1 MNRLNRFIPIFLL
14 LSFSFFLFNCESNST
29 DPKENI
35 PANVPA
41 DVVGNWDAASY
52 IVSNNANPAEIVDL
66 IQEGYNLFLTIQ
78 ANGNYSSTFSFPGI
92 PNETESGTATFINST
107 VTINPTDDDP
117 FTMAYQLSDSIL
129 TFIDAN
135 STFDFDDD
143 GTDEAATETIFFVRD

>member
-1 MNRLNRFIPIFLL
+1 MNRLRRFIPILL
-14 LSFSFFLFNCESNST
+14 LSFSFILWNCDKNST

-52 IVSNNANPAEIVDL
+52 IVSNNNNPAEIVDL
-66 IQEGYNLFLTIQ
+66 IQEGYNLYLSIQ
-78 ANGNYSSTFSFPGI
+78 ANGNYSSTFSFPGF
-92 PNETESGTATFINST
+92 PDDTESGTATFINST
-107 VTINPTDDDP
+107 VTINPSDEDP

-129 TFIDAN
+129 TFIDTN

>member
-1 MNRLNRFIPIFLL
+1 MNRLNKFIPILL
-14 LSFSFFLFNCESNST
+14 IISFSFILWNCAKNST

-41 DVVGNWDAASY
+41 EVVGNWEARSY
-52 IVSNNANPAEIVDL
+52 LVSNNANPLDLVDL
-66 IQEGYNLFLTIQ
+66 IQEGYNLFLSIQ

-107 VTINPTDDDP
+107 VTINPSDDDP
-117 FTMAYQLSDSIL
+117 FTMAYQLSDSII
-129 TFIDAN
+129 TFIDTN

-143 GTDEAATETIFFVRD
+143 GTDEAATESIILVRQ

>member
-1 MNRLNRFIPIFLL
+1 MNRLNRFIPILL
-14 LSFSFFLFNCESNST
+14 LSFCFILWNCEKNST